1 MNLSTAMLSLPA
13 SREIWIVLL
22 YVAAVIV
29 GARVVESMARMHFER
44 ARRYAERD
52 FEYDPI
58 DDRYRCP
65 EGAHLPLR
73 RMDREKRLAIYRA
86 PASRCRDCR
95 LKMSCTP
102 YDDGRQISRSLAS
115 WAETDVGNFH
125 RRLSLLMFGAGVVL
139 SAAELTRS
147 PGQRGTGLLLLALIA
162 SLASLLRDWTHGRS
176 FSWGRSAEPFGP
188 GSG

>member
-1 MNLSTAMLSLPA
+1 MLSLPA

-44 ARRYAERD
+44 ARQYAERD

-65 EGAHLPLR
+65 EGALLPLR
-73 RMDREKRLAIYRA
+73 RMDREKRLAIYGA

-95 LKMSCTP
+95 LKMSCAP
-102 YDDGRQISRSLAS
+102 YDDGRQILPIARELGGDRRRQFSPAPFAPHVRRRGRSLRRGID
-115 WAETDVGNFH
+115 AE
-125 RRLSLLMFGAGVVL
+125 SL
-139 SAAELTRS
+139 
-147 PGQRGTGLLLLALIA
+147 GQRGTGLLLLALIA
-162 SLASLLRDWTHGRS
+162 SLASLLRDWSRGILPPRC
-176 FSWGRSAEPFGP
+176 
-188 GSG
+188 